1 MRVVGNYIS
10 KLLNLVTVFSVES
23 LRSSSPECWEF
34 LTVSEN
40 VILEQK
46 SKCFLDNLII
56 CSFSA

>member
-1 MRVVGNYIS
+1 MINILKQAVEPSYS
-10 KLLNLVTVFSVES
+10 FSVES
-23 LRSSSPECWEF
+23 LCSSSPECWEF

-56 CSFSA
+56 CRFSA